1 MLFLSKGENLKG
13 SHCYLPIKELFFFF
27 FLVGSETSSWPVMS
41 IMKMEDS

>member
-27 FLVGSETSSWPVMS
+27 FVRSETSSWPVMS
-41 IMKMEDS
+41 IMKMEDN

>member
-27 FLVGSETSSWPVMS
+27 VRSETSSWPVMS
-41 IMKMEDS
+41 IMKMEDN